1 MSYTNLEDYILKN
14 MNGMYGEFKI
24 TVTNCSERS
33 PGAVLASIIPINQD
47 TESAEFY
54 INTND
59 KVI

>member
-33 PGAVLASIIPINQD
+33 PGAVVASTIPINQD